1 MFGSQKVLRKEKN
14 DKKNGFLIFGF
25 SMGNEKENKL
35 KLKLFRNL
43 CFLKLFNLYIMNKN
57 KLNEFEKT
65 YKNNLTL
72 NILFVFF
79 YFFFPSTFS
88 LYFLSLIFSLQFSEN
103 QTQPYYFKMTST
115 HDIKRSICIPWNHLL
130 HFRIMGFKHF

>member
-79 YFFFPSTFS
+79 HFFFPSTFS
-88 LYFLSLIFSLQFSEN
+88 LYFLSLIFSLQFFEN
-103 QTQPYYFKMTST
+103 QT
-115 HDIKRSICIPWNHLL
+115 
-130 HFRIMGFKHF
+130 